1 MLTPAL
7 NYVSDPASTD
17 LHFEVSPTS
26 QLQNLSIQGTAT
38 VTWRILKKSGDVDC
52 SGMFF
57 IQVSLK
63 KTHTHTKTTHCVWGQ
78 HGLTVRIYITLHV
91 IITFCMLF
99 LVNQNFREERVN
111 ALQW

>member
-1 MLTPAL
+1 MHMLTPAL

-26 QLQNLSIQGTAT
+26 QLQNLSIQGIAT

-52 SGMFF
+52 SVMFF

-63 KTHTHTKTTHCVWGQ
+63 NTHTHTKKQ
-78 HGLTVRIYITLHV
+78 PTVSGGN
-91 IITFCMLF
+91 M
-99 LVNQNFREERVN
+99 
-111 ALQW
+111 A